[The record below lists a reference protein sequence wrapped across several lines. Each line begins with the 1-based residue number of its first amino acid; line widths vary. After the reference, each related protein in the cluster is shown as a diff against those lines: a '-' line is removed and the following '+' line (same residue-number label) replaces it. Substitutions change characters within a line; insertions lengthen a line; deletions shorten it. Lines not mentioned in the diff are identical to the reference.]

1 MKFRIKL
8 LSNLRQRFRK
18 EYLGELIQKQND
30 NRVREPRVGEMVLIG
45 DDNKKRLSWPI
56 AKIIELIPGRDG
68 EIRTVRLKTQHG
80 TVIRPVQCIFPLEVQ
95 AIANNDKELKEE
107 SNSVKCTKPENVLN
121 TNDIIS
127 KLYFLP
133 KTFIFLELC
142 YFAKM
147 TKIFNYGKS
156 FLLWYAHDFITFR
169 LQELQAI
176 TRMFSINFE
185 WIEEPSCKD
194 PYFLINVSSPS
205 DIHKIMS
212 RTVLIKSAYEL
223 WAKSKTIPELHTH
236 LGSVPKNFIEP
247 YIRKDVSFRIMI
259 ESFGKKMPLEYKVD
273 RIDEL
278 AFLGFEGPIKLNNP
292 DHSFVLMEYYGTD
305 RNFAPES
312 PYNVFFGRWIADGQR
327 YVCQKINLKT
337 RKFIGNTTMDP
348 LLSLVM
354 ANMAEIKSGDIVLDP
369 FVGTGGLLV
378 AAAHFGGYVLGT
390 DIDYLMLHGKDKSS
404 RLYRKR
410 RAPGECIL
418 TNMKQY
424 GYESRYLDVIVS
436 DAALP
441 LWRCHSFF
449 DAIITDPPYGIR
461 ESTERIGSEKDYK
474 IPEHLALDHIP
485 SKVSYSLQQIIEDLL
500 DFSSIYLKLHG
511 RLVFWMPCFNADF
524 DKKQL
529 PQHPCLELLSYCKQA
544 LSCHSSRYLI
554 TMEKIK
560 ENVDPSEKG
569 YVPEAILHF
578 RKKYFQ
584 QRKKEL

>member
-1 MKFRIKL
+1 
-8 LSNLRQRFRK
+8 
-18 EYLGELIQKQND
+18 
-30 NRVREPRVGEMVLIG
+30 
-45 DDNKKRLSWPI
+45 
-56 AKIIELIPGRDG
+56 
-68 EIRTVRLKTQHG
+68 
-80 TVIRPVQCIFPLEVQ
+80 
-95 AIANNDKELKEE
+95 
-107 SNSVKCTKPENVLN
+107 
-121 TNDIIS
+121 
-127 KLYFLP
+127 
-133 KTFIFLELC
+133 
-142 YFAKM
+142 M

-156 FLLWYAHDFITFR
+156 FLLWYAHDFINFR

-176 TRMFSINFE
+176 TRMFSIDFE

-236 LGSVPKNFIEP
+236 LGNIPKNFLEP
-247 YIRKDVSFRIMI
+247 YIREDVSFRIMI

-292 DHSFVLMEYYGTD
+292 DHSFLLMEYYGTD
-305 RNFAPES
+305 RNYAPEL
-312 PYNVFFGRWIADGQR
+312 PFDVFFGRWIADGQR
-327 YVCQKINLKT
+327 YVSQKINLKT

-404 RLYRKR
+404 RLNQKR
-410 RAPGECIL
+410 RAPDECVL

-424 GYESRYLDVIVS
+424 GYESHYIDVIVS

-485 SKVSYSLQQIIEDLL
+485 SKVTYSLQQIIEDLL
-500 DFSSIYLKLHG
+500 DFNSIYLKLHG
-511 RLVFWMPCFNADF
+511 RLVFWMPCFNDDF

-529 PQHPCLELLSYCKQA
+529 PQHPCLKLLSYCKQA
-544 LSCHSSRYLI
+544 LSGHSSRYLI

-560 ENVDPSEKG
+560 ENLDASEKG

-584 QRKKEL
+584 QRKKELSQINFFINKKFPHLIFFKFEARCFYKNIII